1 MLVEM
6 ATKNI
11 QKIVAVGHNLRREM
25 TKEMYAIRVKNLLPQ
40 TQVEI
45 MTPIWL
51 GTEEESDQVIL
62 IVTVEERIKVQ
73 DLAPEIENGSAVEI
87 EIDVIV
93 AGMVTA
99 VEVETVIV
107 KVA

>member
-1 MLVEM
+1 
-6 ATKNI
+6 
-11 QKIVAVGHNLRREM
+11 
-25 TKEMYAIRVKNLLPQ
+25 
-40 TQVEI
+40 
-45 MTPIWL
+45 
-51 GTEEESDQVIL
+51 VIL